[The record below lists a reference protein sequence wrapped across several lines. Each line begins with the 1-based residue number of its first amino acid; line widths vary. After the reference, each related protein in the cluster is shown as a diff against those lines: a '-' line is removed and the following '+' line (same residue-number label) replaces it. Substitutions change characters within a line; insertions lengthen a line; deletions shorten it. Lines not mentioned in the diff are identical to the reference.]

1 MITSDSIIKL
11 LLTIITTAIIS
22 FAVTPIVK
30 AIAPK
35 IGAMDIPK
43 DGRRVHDHPIPRL
56 GGLAIF
62 TAFII
67 GVLIYVDI
75 DVQIRGILIG
85 AVIIV
90 ILGVIDDIVSLP
102 ALLKF
107 VVQIIAALIVVL
119 HGIRIEFMSAFFGN
133 NDVFL
138 VGALAIPLTV
148 FWIVGVTNAVNLID
162 GLDGLCCGV
171 STIGSITMLVVAL
184 NVASEDFRI
193 PLILASLVG
202 ACIGFLPYNLN
213 PAKIFMGDTGALL
226 LGFVLSTVSIIGF
239 FKFFAVI
246 SFAVPFLALG
256 LPLFDTVFAIIR
268 RLSRGQNP
276 MTPDRGHIHHRL
288 IDSGLNQKKAVAVL
302 YSISAFL
309 GVLAVVITSHG
320 TLRFLILLLAFAVAF
335 TVDRLLLKG
344 FKLKPEVRI
353 KQTQKKSEN

>member
-1 MITSDSIIKL
+1 MITSENIIKL
-11 LLTIITTAIIS
+11 LLTIGTTAIIS
-22 FAVTPIVK
+22 FVATPIVK

-43 DGRRVHDHPIPRL
+43 DARRVHDHPIPRL

-62 TAFII
+62 IAFLI
-67 GVLIYVDI
+67 GVLIYVDL
-75 DVQIRGILIG
+75 DLQVRGILIG
-85 AVIIV
+85 TVIIV

-107 VVQIIAALIVVL
+107 IVQIIAAVIVVL
-119 HGIRIEFMSAFFGN
+119 HGIKIEFMSAFFGN
-133 NDVFL
+133 NDYFL

-148 FWIVGVTNAVNLID
+148 LWIVGVTNAVNLID

-184 NVASEDFRI
+184 NVASGDFRI
-193 PLILASLVG
+193 PMILAALVG
-202 ACIGFLPYNLN
+202 SCVGFLPYNLN

-239 FKFFAVI
+239 FKFLAVI

-268 RLSRGQNP
+268 RLSRGQSP

-309 GVLAVVITSHG
+309 GVVAVVINSKG
-320 TLRFLILLLAFAVAF
+320 SLRFLVLILAFAIAF
-335 TVDRLLLKG
+335 VVDRLLLKG
-344 FKLKPEVRI
+344 FKLKPEVRV
-353 KQTQKKSEN
+353 KPAEKKSEN